1 MSNTLAVTVLLA
13 FVGYVVTYFN
23 SVRLEQRK
31 AKLKFVSDQ
40 LQYLYGP
47 LFSLNSAS
55 IEAWTAF
62 RSRYRPGGP
71 FFRQGDPPS
80 EEELKQWRL
89 WMQEVFMP
97 LNLQM
102 RQAIIENTHL
112 VEGDG
117 MPQSFRDLLAHVEV
131 YKITIKKWEAGD
143 FSEHTS
149 YLDFPSEFR
158 REVQAQFAMLKS
170 RQAGLIGA
178 RSRRGAQA

>member
-1 MSNTLAVTVLLA
+1 
-13 FVGYVVTYFN
+13 
-23 SVRLEQRK
+23 
-31 AKLKFVSDQ
+31 
-40 LQYLYGP
+40 
-47 LFSLNSAS
+47 
-55 IEAWTAF
+55 
-62 RSRYRPGGP
+62 
-71 FFRQGDPPS
+71 
-80 EEELKQWRL
+80 
-89 WMQEVFMP
+89 MP